1 MRGSG
6 RRIPYGWIVTG
17 AAFVT
22 GLIVVLARGTR
33 DGRYLSTLTIAL
45 IVVIGVMGGAAWHYG
60 RRAYLRWR
68 RIRARRDRERAAGR
82 LVRQANDEA
91 LRGHFDEALA
101 TYERAIETQPDRAD
115 AYAGRGAVRYERG
128 ETEAALVEYGQ
139 AIALDPRCLAAFF
152 GRANGLMALGR
163 VEEAIADYDIA
174 LSLAPMEMPIA
185 YNRGVAH
192 ARRGEK
198 ALARLD
204 LARVVEGAAD
214 PALAEAARN
223 ALDALDV

>member
-1 MRGSG
+1 MAGKRW
-6 RRIPYGWIVTG
+6 RPAFGWLVIG

-22 GLIVVLARGTR
+22 GIIVVLARGTR
-33 DGRYLSTLTIAL
+33 DGRQLGALTITL
-45 IVVIGVMGGAAWHYG
+45 IVVIGVLAGAAWHYG

-91 LRGHFDEALA
+91 LRGLYDEALA
-101 TYERAIETQPDRAD
+101 TYDRALDTQPDRAD
-115 AYAGRGAVRYERG
+115 AFAGRGAVLYERG
-128 ETEAALVEYGQ
+128 EVEAALDEYRQ
-139 AIALDPRCLAAFF
+139 AIELDPRCLAAFF
-152 GRANGLMALGR
+152 GRANGRMALGR
-163 VEEAIADYDIA
+163 VAEAIADYDIA
-174 LSLAPMEMPIA
+174 LSLAPLEMPIV
-185 YNRGVAH
+185 YNRGVAQ

-214 PALAEAARN
+214 PALVEAARVALA
-223 ALDALDV
+223 ALDT